1 MANPSEYIMHIWEAT
16 VSPEDH
22 SGQGVW
28 TQKKPIL
35 INGTQVNN
43 SYGHGGVSIV
53 RPPGLSSLSAGV
65 HEIGGKNYKC
75 AATSFQCAE
84 HDEQETVTKGLAG
97 HSTSDLVIVVHG
109 WSEGDGIRNNVETL
123 VYWAKS
129 MNPEYLQF
137 GIFAAAQT
145 ETKPDRSRAPSVYA
159 DFSKG
164 QARMLQTPNGRTA
177 KIESASYTIPTLG
190 DASPQQVNT
199 QLLDI

>member
-28 TQKKPIL
+28 TPKKKIL
-35 INGTQVNN
+35 VNGTQVNN
-43 SYGHGGVSIV
+43 SYGHGGVSIT
-53 RPPGLSSLSAGV
+53 RPSGLSSLTGGV

-84 HDEQETVTKGLAG
+84 HDEQETVTKAFAG
-97 HSTSDLVIVVHG
+97 FSTADIMLLVRG
-109 WSEGDGIRNNVETL
+109 WSDGDNIRNNVETF
-123 VYWAKS
+123 VYWGKV

-137 GIFAAAQT
+137 GIFAAGQI
-145 ETKPDRSRAPSVYA
+145 ETTDKRGVAPAATV
-159 DFSKG
+159 DLSKG

-177 KIESASYTIPTLG
+177 KLKSDILKIDTLG